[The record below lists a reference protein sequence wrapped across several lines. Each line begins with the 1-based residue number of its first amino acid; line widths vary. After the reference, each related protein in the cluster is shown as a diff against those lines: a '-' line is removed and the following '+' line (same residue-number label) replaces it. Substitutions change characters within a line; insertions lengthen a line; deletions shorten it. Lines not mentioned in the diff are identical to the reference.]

1 VDTLILRDDTV
12 LDHNPGPGHPENP
25 ARLAAVLKDLDERPI
40 IGTRTVA
47 PRLASRSELE
57 RVHTSA
63 HVDIVESTEG
73 KPHVVLDNDTVTS
86 PGSWLAA
93 RCAAGATLS
102 AVEAVVSGE
111 ASGAFALVRPPG
123 HHAEAG
129 HAMGFCLFNNV
140 AVAAEHA
147 RNELG
152 CERVLILD
160 PDVHHGNGTQHA
172 FQNRADVMYVSSHRY
187 PFYPFTGPVT
197 DIGNREGS
205 GFTVN
210 LPLSQGMG
218 DADLL
223 HVYQDVVT
231 PIVAGF
237 QPDLILVSAGFD
249 TWHSD
254 PVGDLGVTRAGFDAL
269 FELFSAWSDAYCP
282 GRLVATLEGGYDPSG
297 VVQGVRASL
306 RALTARTSASSSG
319 EAGADIG
326 LDSAPCSEARITAVE
341 ARKALAPWWPKLRQG

>member
-1 VDTLILRDDTV
+1 VDTLILRDETV
-12 LDHNPGPGHPENP
+12 LGHNPGPGHPENA
-25 ARLAAVLKDLDERPI
+25 ARLSTVLEDLDKRPI
-40 IGTRTVA
+40 AGTRTAA
-47 PRLASRSELE
+47 PRLATRGELE
-57 RVHTSA
+57 RVHTST
-63 HVDIVESTEG
+63 HVDVVESTEG
-73 KPHVVLDNDTVTS
+73 KPLVVLDNDTATS

-102 AVEAVVSGE
+102 AVEAVVSDE

-140 AVAAEHA
+140 AIAAEHA
-147 RNELG
+147 RTVLG

-160 PDVHHGNGTQHA
+160 PDVHHGNGTQHT
-172 FQNRADVMYVSSHRY
+172 FQNRADVLYVSSHRY

-197 DIGNREGS
+197 DIGDDEGS

-223 HVYQDVVT
+223 HVYQDVVS

-249 TWHSD
+249 TWHND
-254 PVGDLGVTRAGFDAL
+254 PIGDLNVTRAGFDAL
-269 FELFSAWSDAYCP
+269 FELFCAWSDAYCP

-306 RALTARTSASSSG
+306 RALTARSRTGSCG
-319 EAGADIG
+319 EIGADIE
-326 LDSAPCSEARITAVE
+326 LASAPCTEARIAASK
-341 ARKALAPWWPKLRQG
+341 ARKALAPWWPKLRKV